1 MTDGLRVG
9 VSVGASVG
17 AVDGHSVM
25 DGLRVGVSV
34 GAGVGVSVGAADGL
48 GVTDGL
54 RVGVSIGAVDGHS
67 VTDGLRVGVSVG
79 AADGLGVTDGFCV
92 GVGVGLGAECFFL
105 AVTVTLHRNLRALIL
120 AVITAVPFFLAV
132 TLPFWVTEA
141 TFFLLDFHIIFFLP
155 ETPLTF
161 KVKVLPLVRF
171 SFFLERLA
179 ALLPSALCPREIV
192 SASISKPAVIRFF
205 MKSPF
210 RL

>member
-1 MTDGLRVG
+1 MDGLRVG
-9 VSVGASVG
+9 AIVGASVG
-17 AVDGHSVM
+17 AADGHS
-25 DGLRVGVSV
+25 
-34 GAGVGVSVGAADGL
+34 
-48 GVTDGL
+48 VTDGL
-54 RVGVSIGAVDGHS
+54 RVGANVGAVDGHS
-67 VTDGLRVGVSVG
+67 VTDGLRVGAGVGASVG
-79 AADGLGVTDGFCV
+79 AADGLGVTDGFC
-92 GVGVGLGAECFFL
+92 VGVGLGAECFFL

-132 TLPFWVTEA
+132 TLPFLVTEA

>member
-1 MTDGLRVG
+1 MTDGLCVG
-9 VSVGASVG
+9 VSVGANV
-17 AVDGHSVM
+17 
-25 DGLRVGVSV
+25 
-34 GAGVGVSVGAADGL
+34 
-48 GVTDGL
+48 
-54 RVGVSIGAVDGHS
+54 GAVDGHS
-67 VTDGLRVGVSVG
+67 VTDGLRVGAGVGASVG
-79 AADGLGVTDGFCV
+79 AADGLGVTDGFC
-92 GVGVGLGAECFFL
+92 VGVGLGAECFFL

-132 TLPFWVTEA
+132 TLPFLVTEA

-171 SFFLERLA
+171 SFFLERLV

>member
-1 MTDGLRVG
+1 MTDGLCVGVSVGASVGAVDGHSVMDGLRVG
-9 VSVGASVG
+9 AIVGASVG

-34 GAGVGVSVGAADGL
+34 GAGVGASVGA
-48 GVTDGL
+48 V
-54 RVGVSIGAVDGHS
+54 
-67 VTDGLRVGVSVG
+67 
-79 AADGLGVTDGFCV
+79 DGLGVTDGFC
-92 GVGVGLGAECFFL
+92 VGVGLGAECFFL
-105 AVTVTLHRNLRALIL
+105 AVTVTLHRNLRDLIL